1 MKAQIAIVAGGL
13 AIAGAVAYA
22 ELKPASNTST
32 TIPAAD
38 PNAGQSAQTPAQDQG
53 VSQSAPQ
60 SSLKQSPS
68 TTQGKITNPNSKPQ
82 ISGGRG
88 GDDDDGHEGRERG
101 ERHGLFG
108 GDDDD

>member
-38 PNAGQSAQTPAQDQG
+38 PNAGKSAQTPAQDQG

-60 SSLKQSPS
+60 SSLKQTPS

-82 ISGGRG
+82 IAGGRG
-88 GDDDDGHEGRERG
+88 GDDEGNEGG
-101 ERHGLFG
+101 ERHGWFG
-108 GDDDD
+108 GDDD